1 MRRPEI
7 NPLVTRKV
15 AASLAK
21 HGPGEV
27 RRCCCDPANLLPDE
41 ADDDNFTALLR
52 CRVCYRGHR
61 YMLAESG
68 ELGCMLSGR
77 RQHPEKRLLLPLDMS
92 PIVTGIV

>member
-1 MRRPEI
+1 MKRPEI
-7 NPLVTRKV
+7 NPLVTRTV
-15 AASLAK
+15 ADSLTK
-21 HGPGEV
+21 LGSGEV

-77 RQHPEKRLLLPLDMS
+77 RQHPEKSVFLPLDTT
-92 PIVTGIV
+92 PIVTGLL